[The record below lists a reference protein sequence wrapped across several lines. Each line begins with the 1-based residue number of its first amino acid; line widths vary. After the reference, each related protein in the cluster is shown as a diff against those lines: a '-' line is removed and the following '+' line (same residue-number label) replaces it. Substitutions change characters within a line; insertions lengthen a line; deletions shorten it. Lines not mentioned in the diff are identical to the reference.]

1 MPILSKRFQNVASIP
16 FRRDEVSGV
25 PARISS
31 NGRPSPA
38 STCASLKE
46 ILSDFRIAI
55 QSMRIVDQQRQAAF
69 GTSFLQD
76 GSEQFCQGRLLRQAD
91 SRSEQIYACR
101 IQVACEGREPPLV
114 RERICEVRV

>member
-38 STCASLKE
+38 SACASVE
-46 ILSDFRIAI
+46 ESSSDFLDCGPACAPRRPATPSRHLNII
-55 QSMRIVDQQRQAAF
+55 FSR
-69 GTSFLQD
+69 TSLSNFV
-76 GSEQFCQGRLLRQAD
+76 GGRLLRQAE
-91 SRSEQIYACR
+91 SRSEQYLRFPNITSLKR
-101 IQVACEGREPPLV
+101 VASIP
-114 RERICEVRV
+114 